1 MNLFAVLVMIKQP
14 ITFDS
19 FIRGLLGLGI
29 IILIGLLLN
38 RLSGVLLPFFIAW
51 LLAYLMYPLVRFLQY
66 KCRLRSRVLS
76 ILLAAVL
83 VIAAVTG
90 IFMLVIPPTIE
101 EFSKLN
107 GLMKEFTENY
117 LGGSQIAPY
126 IKDLLE
132 QYVPHYQDK
141 IVDIVRDKTFLEAAR
156 TLLVQLW
163 NFIYQ
168 TVDFAIGIIGSLIVL
183 LYMFFIL
190 QDYETI
196 SEGWVNY
203 VPQDKRAFI
212 KQLTED
218 VERGMNSYFR
228 GQGTVAFIV
237 GVLFSIGFLI
247 VGMPMAIGLG
257 MFMGFLN
264 LVPYLQNLGFL
275 PMALLS
281 FLKAADTGE
290 SFWWIFLLG
299 ALVVGIV
306 QIIQDT
312 ILVPKIMG
320 SAMGLNPAVILLS
333 LSVWGSLLGFI
344 GLIIAL
350 PLTTLLISYYKRF
363 VLEEDAETTQETAVQ
378 VPENA

>member
-1 MNLFAVLVMIKQP
+1 MIKQP

-19 FIRGLLGLGI
+19 FIRGLLGIVILI
-29 IILIGLLLN
+29 IIGLLIN
-38 RLSGVLLPFFIAW
+38 RLSSVLLPFFIAW
-51 LLAYLMYPLVRFLQY
+51 ILAYLMYPLVRFLQY
-66 KCRLRSRVLS
+66 KCKLRNRVLS
-76 ILLAAVL
+76 ILVAAVL
-83 VIAAVTG
+83 VLAALTG

-107 GLMKEFTENY
+107 GLLKEFSDRY
-117 LGGSQIAPY
+117 LGSSRLAPY
-126 IKDLLE
+126 IENLLE
-132 QYVPHYQDK
+132 QYVPHYQER
-141 IVDIVRDKTFLEAAR
+141 IIDIVRDKTFLEAAQA
-156 TLLVQLW
+156 LLMQLW

-168 TVDFAIGIIGSLIVL
+168 TVDFAIGIIGSLIVI

-190 QDYETI
+190 QDYEII

-203 VPQDKRAFI
+203 VPKDKRAFVM
-212 KQLTED
+212 QLTED

-275 PMALLS
+275 PMALLAL
-281 FLKAADTGE
+281 LKAADTGE

-363 VLEEDAETTQETAVQ
+363 VIEDDTETNVETTNQAS
-378 VPENA
+378 ENA

>member
-1 MNLFAVLVMIKQP
+1 MIKQP

-19 FIRGLLGLGI
+19 FIRGLLGIVILI
-29 IILIGLLLN
+29 IIGLLIN
-38 RLSGVLLPFFIAW
+38 RLSSVLLPFFIAW
-51 LLAYLMYPLVRFLQY
+51 ILAYLMYPLVRFLQY
-66 KCRLRSRVLS
+66 KCKLRNRVLS
-76 ILLAAVL
+76 ILVAAVL
-83 VIAAVTG
+83 VLAALTG

-107 GLMKEFTENY
+107 GLLKEFSDRY
-117 LGGSQIAPY
+117 LGSSRLAPY
-126 IKDLLE
+126 IENLLE
-132 QYVPHYQDK
+132 QYVPHYQER
-141 IVDIVRDKTFLEAAR
+141 IIDIVRDKTFLEAAQA
-156 TLLVQLW
+156 LLMQLW

-168 TVDFAIGIIGSLIVL
+168 TVDFAIGIIGSLIVI

-190 QDYETI
+190 QDYEII

-203 VPQDKRAFI
+203 VPKDKRAFVM
-212 KQLTED
+212 QLTED

-275 PMALLS
+275 PMALFAL
-281 FLKAADTGE
+281 LKAADTGE

-363 VLEEDAETTQETAVQ
+363 VIEDDTETSVKTTNQAS
-378 VPENA
+378 ENA

>member
-1 MNLFAVLVMIKQP
+1 MIKQP

-19 FIRGLLGLGI
+19 FIRGLLGIVILI
-29 IILIGLLLN
+29 IIGLLLN
-38 RLSGVLLPFFIAW
+38 RLSSVLLPFFIAW
-51 LLAYLMYPLVRFLQY
+51 ILSYLMYPLVRFLQY
-66 KCRLRSRVLS
+66 KCKLRNRVLS
-76 ILLAAVL
+76 ILVAAVL
-83 VIAAVTG
+83 VLAALTG

-107 GLMKEFTENY
+107 GLLKEFSERY
-117 LGGSQIAPY
+117 LGSSRLAPY
-126 IKDLLE
+126 IENLLE
-132 QYVPHYQDK
+132 QYVPHYQER
-141 IVDIVRDKTFLEAAR
+141 IIDIVRDKTFLEAAQA
-156 TLLVQLW
+156 LLMQLW

-168 TVDFAIGIIGSLIVL
+168 TVDFAIGIIGSLIVI
-183 LYMFFIL
+183 LYLFFIL
-190 QDYETI
+190 QDYEVI

-203 VPQDKRAFI
+203 VPKDKRAFVM
-212 KQLTED
+212 QLTED

-275 PMALLS
+275 PMALLAL
-281 FLKAADTGE
+281 LKAADTGE
-290 SFWWIFLLG
+290 NFWWIFLSG
-299 ALVVGIV
+299 ALVVGVV

-312 ILVPKIMG
+312 FLVPKIMG

-363 VLEEDAETTQETAVQ
+363 VIEEDEETNMEATNPP
-378 VPENA
+378 PENA

>member
-1 MNLFAVLVMIKQP
+1 M
-14 ITFDS
+14 
-19 FIRGLLGLGI
+19 
-29 IILIGLLLN
+29 
-38 RLSGVLLPFFIAW
+38 
-51 LLAYLMYPLVRFLQY
+51 
-66 KCRLRSRVLS
+66 
-76 ILLAAVL
+76 
-83 VIAAVTG
+83 
-90 IFMLVIPPTIE
+90 
-101 EFSKLN
+101 
-107 GLMKEFTENY
+107 
-117 LGGSQIAPY
+117 GGSQLAPY

-132 QYVPHYQDK
+132 QYVPHYQER
-141 IVDIVRDKTFLEAAR
+141 IVNIMRDKTFLEAAQA
-156 TLLVQLW
+156 LLVQLW

-168 TVDFAIGIIGSLIVL
+168 TVDFAIGIIGSLIVI

-190 QDYETI
+190 QDYEVI
-196 SEGWVNY
+196 SDGWVDY
-203 VPQDKRAFI
+203 VPKEKRAFI
-212 KQLTED
+212 KQLAED

-228 GQGTVAFIV
+228 GQGTVAFCV

-275 PMALLS
+275 PMALLAFIKS
-281 FLKAADTGE
+281 ADTGE

-306 QIIQDT
+306 QVIQDT

-333 LSVWGSLLGFI
+333 LSIWGSLLGFI

-363 VLEEDAETTQETAVQ
+363 VLEEDAEKSLEIAEE
-378 VPENA
+378 VPENS

>member
-1 MNLFAVLVMIKQP
+1 MNLFVVPVMIKQP